1 MSEEI
6 NADRRTFLRQS
17 LLTAAAAALPPA
29 AAEAAV
35 APARAR
41 RPGPLCLFSKPLPHM
56 GYAELA
62 RSVRQAGFEG
72 IDLTVR
78 PGGHVVPERVTVDLP
93 RAAEAIRSEGL
104 AMPFITTDLHEASDP
119 GADATLATAGKLGIH
134 LFKPG
139 YYQYRYRNVQAELQE
154 AGRKFRSLAAL
165 GARHGVAIGYHN
177 HEGMIGAPVWDMA
190 SVILPMDPRWSG
202 FYFDVRHATVEGGSA
217 GWRVAAHLVQ
227 PRLKMIGMKD
237 FYWEKTSRGWKIID
251 CPLGQGMV
259 HWPEYFRILAQAGYS
274 GPVSLFLEYDIPG
287 RTIAEQQD
295 NTLAAA
301 KRDLGFLRHGL
312 DTAYAAAYAER

>member
-1 MSEEI
+1 M
-6 NADRRTFLRQS
+6 
-17 LLTAAAAALPPA
+17 TAAITALPGEAARAATPA
-29 AAEAAV
+29 AGK
-35 APARAR
+35 

-56 GYAELA
+56 GYTELA

-78 PGGHVVPERVTVDLP
+78 PGGHVVPGRVAVDLP
-93 RAAEAIRSEGL
+93 RAAGAIRGEGL

-119 GADATLATAGKLGIH
+119 GVEATLATAGKLGIH

-139 YYQYRYRNVQAELQE
+139 YYQYRYRAVQAVLQE
-154 AGRKFRSLAAL
+154 AGRKFRSLATL
-165 GARHGVAIGYHN
+165 GERYGVAIGYHN

-190 SVILPMDPRWSG
+190 SIILPMNPRWAG

-217 GWRVAAHLVQ
+217 GWRVAAHMVQ
-227 PRLKMIGMKD
+227 PRLKMIGIKD
-237 FYWEKTSRGWKIID
+237 FYWEKTARGWKIID

-259 HWPEYFRILAQAGYS
+259 HWPEYFRILAGAGYS

-287 RTIAEQQD
+287 RTLAEQQD

-301 KRDLGFLRHGL
+301 ERDLAFLRRGL
-312 DTAYAAAYAER
+312 DSAYAAAYAATYAER

>member
-1 MSEEI
+1 MPDEF
-6 NADRRTFLRQS
+6 NADRRTFLRQT
-17 LLTAAAAALPPA
+17 LLTAAATVLPE
-29 AAEAAV
+29 EAAS
-35 APARAR
+35 ASRAATGK

-62 RSVRQAGFEG
+62 RAVRQAGFEG

-93 RAAEAIRSEGL
+93 RATAAIRGQGL
-104 AMPFITTDLHEASDP
+104 EMPFITTDLHTANDF
-119 GADATLATAGKLGIH
+119 GAEATLATAGKLGIH

-139 YYQYRYRNVQAELQE
+139 YYQYRYRDVQAELQE
-154 AGRKFRSLAAL
+154 AGRQFRSLAAL
-165 GARHGVAIGYHN
+165 GERHGVAIGYHN

-190 SVILPMDPRWSG
+190 SIILPMDPRWSG

-217 GWRVAAHLVQ
+217 GWRVAAHMVQ
-227 PRLKMIGMKD
+227 PRLKMAGIKD
-237 FYWEKTSRGWKIID
+237 FYWEKTARGWKIID
-251 CPLGQGMV
+251 CPLGEGMV
-259 HWPEYFRILAQAGYS
+259 HWPEYFRILAEAGYS

-301 KRDLGFLRHGL
+301 ERDLNFLRRGL
-312 DTAYAAAYAER
+312 DVAYAASYTER